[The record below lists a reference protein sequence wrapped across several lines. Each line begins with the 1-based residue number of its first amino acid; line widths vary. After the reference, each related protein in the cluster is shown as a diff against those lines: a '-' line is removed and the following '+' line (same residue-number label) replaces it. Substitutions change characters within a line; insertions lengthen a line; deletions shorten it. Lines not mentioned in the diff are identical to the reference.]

1 MTRNSGKRIGFIGAG
16 NMGRAIISRLSD
28 NGKGKQV
35 TVFDI
40 DRNRA
45 ASLSEEYGVAVAGSA
60 GEVAKGSDICIIA
73 TKPADVTAVCGEI
86 RSILRDETV
95 LVSVAAG
102 ISIAEMEKSLS
113 PSKKI
118 VRVMPNT
125 PALVGEGMSVICANK
140 KVDTDELTDVTDI
153 FSIIG
158 KFLVLPEKY
167 MDAVTGLSGSGP
179 AYVFT
184 VIQAM
189 ADGGVKMGLPRD
201 KAQYLAAQT
210 VLGAAKLVIE
220 SGEDPIALRG
230 KVTSP
235 GGTTIEGVHVLE
247 RNGFSGILMDAVE
260 EAALKSAVLG
270 EKK

>member
-1 MTRNSGKRIGFIGAG
+1 MSGIDGKRIGFIGAG
-16 NMGRAIISRLSD
+16 NMGSAIISRLSSSEK
-28 NGKGKQV
+28 NVRV
-35 TVFDI
+35 TLFDI
-40 DRNRA
+40 DRDRA
-45 ASLSEEYGVAVAGSA
+45 EALA
-60 GEVAKGSDICIIA
+60 GEYRVTAEASIKDVVKGSDICILA
-73 TKPADVTAVCGEI
+73 VKPPDVSAICEEI
-86 RSILRDETV
+86 KNTISDDTL
-95 LVSVAAG
+95 LVSIAAG
-102 ISIAEMEKSLS
+102 ITISHIEGILS
-113 PSKKI
+113 KSKKI
-118 VRVMPNT
+118 ARVMPNT
-125 PALVGEGMSVICANK
+125 PALVGAGMSVIAPNK
-140 KVDTDELTDVTDI
+140 KVDNNELSAITEI

-158 KFLVLPEKY
+158 KVLVLPEKY

-189 ADGGVKMGLPRD
+189 TDGGVKLGLPRD
-201 KAQYLAAQT
+201 KAQLLAAQT

-220 SGEDPIALRG
+220 TGEDPISLRG

-247 RNGFSGILMDAVE
+247 RSGFSGILMDAVE